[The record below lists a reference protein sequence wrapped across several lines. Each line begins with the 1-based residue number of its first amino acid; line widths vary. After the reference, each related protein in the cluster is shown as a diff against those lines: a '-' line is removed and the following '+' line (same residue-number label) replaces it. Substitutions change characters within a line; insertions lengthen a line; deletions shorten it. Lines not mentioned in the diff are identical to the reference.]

1 MKRLSYLFIFLIVC
15 FSVYAAD
22 INILTYRDDY
32 NPLETFQA
40 EVILDSE
47 PASELTNLNFEFSK
61 DSQIGILLFLEKI
74 SDKHYFVYFN
84 IPDVNKGEYKFKVK
98 NINVIENGILK
109 RISAEKT
116 VNVLEANSGF
126 EYLLNHQNIDGSFG
140 NVMETSL
147 SSLALKNI
155 DYEKAILGVNYLLNN
170 QDPTGCYPKNN
181 CNVRDTSFALLALSK
196 FNQNYIKTKNWLK
209 DAGNNFDLGLW
220 NLKLEGN
227 AVCGNIQL
235 NGVYNL
241 NIEDKE
247 TNITCNNAV
256 DFTLTHNYLGNTH
269 TIHQYSGNNFYYS
282 IEDSGCYGS
291 TYKSSCDYINSL
303 YASWALDSIN
313 EDFPQQYLENNKLDN
328 RTIDHS
334 IGYILNNDNEDK
346 DWLLN
351 NYLNGYWSYS
361 SASLSQTPD
370 YFVSALSAY
379 ALRNEFLF
387 EEAKNYLE
395 SRTQTSILN
404 SGLILYLL
412 FDDEM
417 NLPSVS
423 ITPGISN
430 KLRSFNLKIKNNKEP
445 LNIFI
450 EAPNSS
456 RLPSEIYLQN
466 EANYN
471 VNIIESFDILINYG
485 NFSYT
490 IPVIAQNEE
499 ASESPLL
506 PPPKDAIQFINE
518 DVEIYL
524 NIDESPSD
532 ELELINMWDFKINDI
547 TINVTGNLRDILEI
561 EQDYFDSIES
571 GKTLR
576 TSIIL
581 NKDKKPVYPIYEG
594 YVIIK
599 SSKNIFDSIKFSVNF
614 EVGDYKQEE
623 SIDNNEETVTSDEE
637 QSTTSEKTS
646 SEKKRNLWWLWTII
660 ILIIGV
666 LIFIFFRKRKEVTQS
681 FDDYAK
687 KIKK

>member
-471 VNIIESFDILINYG
+471 VNVIESFDILINYG

-490 IPVIAQNEE
+490 IPVMAQNEE

-506 PPPKDAIQFINE
+506 QPPKNAIQFINE

-532 ELELINMWDFKINDI
+532 ELELINI
-547 TINVTGNLRDILEI
+547 
-561 EQDYFDSIES
+561 
-571 GKTLR
+571 
-576 TSIIL
+576 
-581 NKDKKPVYPIYEG
+581 
-594 YVIIK
+594 
-599 SSKNIFDSIKFSVNF
+599 
-614 EVGDYKQEE
+614 
-623 SIDNNEETVTSDEE
+623 
-637 QSTTSEKTS
+637 
-646 SEKKRNLWWLWTII
+646 
-660 ILIIGV
+660 
-666 LIFIFFRKRKEVTQS
+666 
-681 FDDYAK
+681 
-687 KIKK
+687 

>member
-471 VNIIESFDILINYG
+471 VNVIESFDILINYG

-490 IPVIAQNEE
+490 IPVMAQNEE

-518 DVEIYL
+518 DVDIYL

-571 GKTLR
+571 GETLR

>member
-571 GKTLR
+571 GETLR

>member
-1 MKRLSYLFIFLIVC
+1 MKRLLYLLMFLIICV
-15 FSVYAAD
+15 SVNASD
-22 INILTYRDDY
+22 INILTYRENY
-32 NPLETFQA
+32 RPLETIQA
-40 EVILDSE
+40 EIIFDKE
-47 PASELTNLNFEFSK
+47 PINELSNLNFEFYK
-61 DSQIGILLFLEKI
+61 DEPVGIIIKTEKL
-74 SDKHYFVYFN
+74 SNKRYFAYFN
-84 IPDVNKGEYKFKVK
+84 IPDVEKGQYKFKVK
-98 NINVIENGILK
+98 NINIIENNILK
-109 RISAEKT
+109 KISSEKT
-116 VNVLEANSGF
+116 INVEGINKGF
-126 EYLLNHQNIDGSFG
+126 EHLIDNQNADGSFG
-140 NVMETSL
+140 NIMESSL
-147 SSLALKNI
+147 SALALKNI
-155 DYEKAILGVNYLLNN
+155 DNEKANSAISYIIKNM
-170 QDPTGCYPKNN
+170 DPTGCYPKGN
-181 CNVRDTSFALLALSK
+181 CNVKDTSFALLALNK
-196 FNQNYIKTKNWLK
+196 FEKNYVKTKNWLK
-209 DAGNNFDLGLW
+209 DTSNNFELGTW
-220 NLKLEGN
+220 NLKMEGN
-227 AVCGNIQL
+227 SNCGDIQVS
-235 NGVYNL
+235 GSYNL
-241 NIEDKE
+241 NINSNKI
-247 TNITCNNAV
+247 NITCNSNV
-256 DFTLTHNYLGNTH
+256 KFILTHNYLGNSH
-269 TIHQYSGNNFYYS
+269 TINEYTGNSFNYT
-282 IEDSGCYGS
+282 IDDSGCYGVD
-291 TYKSSCDYINSL
+291 YKGKCDYISSL
-303 YASWALDSIN
+303 YASWALKETN
-313 EDFPQQYLENNKLDN
+313 ENFPEDYLEENKLDN
-328 RTIDHS
+328 RTIDHAL
-334 IGYILNNDNEDK
+334 GYILYHDGYDK

-387 EEAKNYLE
+387 DEAKNYLG

-471 VNIIESFDILINYG
+471 VNVIESFDILINYG

-490 IPVIAQNEE
+490 IPVMAQNEE

-518 DVEIYL
+518 DVDIYL